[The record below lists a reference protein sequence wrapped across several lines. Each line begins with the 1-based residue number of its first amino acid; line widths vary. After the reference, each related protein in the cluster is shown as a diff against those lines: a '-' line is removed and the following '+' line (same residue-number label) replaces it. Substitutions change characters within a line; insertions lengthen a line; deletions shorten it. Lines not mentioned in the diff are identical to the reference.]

1 MPRGAPDEEF
11 DQAGAGDH
19 ARERLEEF
27 LRKRLPRDK
36 AQADE
41 NKTQENKPDL
51 GNENLTSTQPTKPE
65 K

>member
-1 MPRGAPDEEF
+1 MPRGAPDEGF

-27 LRKRLPRDK
+27 LRKRLPRDN

-41 NKTQENKPDL
+41 DKSQENQPDL
-51 GNENLTSTQPTKPE
+51 GNESLTSTQPTKPE